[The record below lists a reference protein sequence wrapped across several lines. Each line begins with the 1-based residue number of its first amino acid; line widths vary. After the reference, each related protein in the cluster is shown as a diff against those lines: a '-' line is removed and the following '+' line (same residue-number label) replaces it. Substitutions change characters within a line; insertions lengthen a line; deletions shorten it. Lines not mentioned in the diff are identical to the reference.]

1 MNAWKADLLSNS
13 LAQRVRWA
21 LIHFLWQGTA
31 TGGKLLPRIRRIVGL
46 PDRDSAGADR
56 WLAGILIMAGL
67 LAAGSILYGCA
78 ARAPAQ
84 QPVAHRTQET
94 TWGDAVEGVQLC
106 LRCDRQRWRGGQTI
120 TWRIDVRNT
129 GKRHLRFAPHAY
141 ETVKIDVDGRVF
153 DLPSTRGRARS
164 YELKPGQEHRSIS
177 FSVSRRWQ
185 LKDHPFDLR
194 PGKHTVR
201 ITLAVRPA
209 KSEDGGWLRVTSNP
223 VRIEVLPNGPPESA
237 SFGPVIERVIACRK
251 GFSGE
256 AAPEPGPMYLDLDTA
271 AYVKLKA
278 LPTSR
283 MIRGAGVDVYWEP
296 GAGGTGARLATSNL
310 QLQPLSEKAGWNSS
324 PERLRRA
331 LLAASPYSLAHPGDS
346 TLAFKTRDGGVG
358 VLQILGLTEDRQGMR
373 IRYKLVRPSSPAAS
387 RPTTRPGAAARASA
401 GRLRRLWV
409 ALGSADYVEADKAAA
424 AMVSAGDEAVAFLAG
439 RFAPARIDAARVRQ
453 LIADLGSAR
462 FAVRKKAH
470 DEFRALGRG
479 ALPAVKEAL
488 KQAELSAEARA
499 RVDETV
505 KHWTRPP
512 AGDAQGRRIEAAE
525 RVLVGIGTARS
536 SGLLDRLV
544 REQWLPWGEAVKG
557 VQCRLRA
564 KRSAWQVGQW
574 PDLQADLRN
583 RGKRKLT
590 MGVCPWSWDIQ
601 CDGVWYHAA
610 ARYSGDIR
618 ILSIEPGRQE
628 NGIPLYVEARWHWR
642 SKARNR
648 PLALKTGKHT
658 MRVAFRVALAGLGDC
673 MVVSNPVAIEV
684 VPAGKGPAT

>member
-1 MNAWKADLLSNS
+1 
-13 LAQRVRWA
+13 
-21 LIHFLWQGTA
+21 
-31 TGGKLLPRIRRIVGL
+31 
-46 PDRDSAGADR
+46 
-56 WLAGILIMAGL
+56 
-67 LAAGSILYGCA
+67 
-78 ARAPAQ
+78 
-84 QPVAHRTQET
+84 
-94 TWGDAVEGVQLC
+94 
-106 LRCDRQRWRGGQTI
+106 
-120 TWRIDVRNT
+120 
-129 GKRHLRFAPHAY
+129 
-141 ETVKIDVDGRVF
+141 
-153 DLPSTRGRARS
+153 
-164 YELKPGQEHRSIS
+164 
-177 FSVSRRWQ
+177 
-185 LKDHPFDLR
+185 
-194 PGKHTVR
+194 
-201 ITLAVRPA
+201 
-209 KSEDGGWLRVTSNP
+209 
-223 VRIEVLPNGPPESA
+223 
-237 SFGPVIERVIACRK
+237 
-251 GFSGE
+251 
-256 AAPEPGPMYLDLDTA
+256 
-271 AYVKLKA
+271 
-278 LPTSR
+278 
-283 MIRGAGVDVYWEP
+283 
-296 GAGGTGARLATSNL
+296 
-310 QLQPLSEKAGWNSS
+310 
-324 PERLRRA
+324 
-331 LLAASPYSLAHPGDS
+331 
-346 TLAFKTRDGGVG
+346 
-358 VLQILGLTEDRQGMR
+358 
-373 IRYKLVRPSSPAAS
+373 
-387 RPTTRPGAAARASA
+387 
-401 GRLRRLWV
+401 
-409 ALGSADYVEADKAAA
+409 
-424 AMVSAGDEAVAFLAG
+424 MVSAGDEAVAFLAG